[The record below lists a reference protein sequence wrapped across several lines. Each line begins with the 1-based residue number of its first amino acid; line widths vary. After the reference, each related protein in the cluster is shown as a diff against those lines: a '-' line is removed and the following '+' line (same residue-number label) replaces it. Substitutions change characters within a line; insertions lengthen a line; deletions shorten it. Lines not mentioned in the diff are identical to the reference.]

1 MNISEVNGMII
12 QAQVMGYIVTNSY
25 FYIDDETKHGFLI
38 DPGAEPEKLLGII
51 NEQGF
56 TIEKILLTHGHF
68 DHIGAVPA
76 LQQALKVPVLMQEN
90 GRLYAENPGWN
101 LSAQLEEALTL
112 DTVTYI
118 ADDSDVLLADKK
130 TFGLHMVPVP
140 GHTADGCIYYSAQDK
155 VAFVGDSVFKS
166 SYGRTDLPGGD
177 AQQLLQGIVR
187 HILTLPADTTLLS
200 GHSEPTTVAAER
212 QMPWYQEL
220 LADS

>member
-1 MNISEVNGMII
+1 MII

-38 DPGAEPEKLLGII
+38 DPGAEPEKLLAII
-51 NEQGF
+51 REQGF

-76 LQQALKVPVLMQEN
+76 LQQELAVPVLMQGN
-90 GRLYAENPGWN
+90 GRQYAENPVWN
-101 LSAQLEEALTL
+101 LSAQLEEPLTL
-112 DTVTYI
+112 SGVTYI
-118 ADDSDVLLADKK
+118 ADNSDVELRDKPA
-130 TFGLHMVPVP
+130 FGLHMVPVP
-140 GHTADGCIYYSAQDK
+140 GHTADGCIYYSVQDK
-155 VAFVGDSVFKS
+155 IAFVGDSVFKS

-177 AQQLLQGIVR
+177 ERQLMQGIVR
-187 HILTLPADTTLLS
+187 HILSLPPDTALLS